1 MTTRHPRSRLVVRLL
16 AANGLVIAA
25 GSVTLAVV
33 ALLVSPALFR
43 RHVGPTIGPVTDVVG
58 RHLDEALTTALLLS
72 LGIAMVIAAV
82 VAAVVSWVLSS
93 RLARP
98 IEDLSAAADRVA
110 HGDLTARAPRP
121 PVDDELA
128 VLTIAFNDMAAAL
141 QHSEV
146 TRRRLLSDLAHE
158 LRTPLSTVEGYLEGL
173 VDGVVDPDP
182 ETFTTL
188 QQAAGRLRR
197 LVDDVAVV
205 SRAEEGQLE
214 LERRVVEPGELVHA
228 AVAAMRDAYVR
239 ADVRLEVDTA
249 PDLPAV
255 EVDPERIHQVL
266 SNLLDNARRHTP
278 RGGRVEVRGE
288 RRDGHVVITVEDSG
302 DGIPADQL
310 PHVFERFYRGD
321 AARTSGT
328 GTGIGLTIARGI
340 ARSHGGTLTAHSAG
354 HGRGSAFTLRL
365 PSTS

>member
-1 MTTRHPRSRLVVRLL
+1 MTTRHPRNRLVVRLL

-25 GSVTLAVV
+25 GSVTLATV

-43 RHVGPTIGPVTDVVG
+43 RHVGPLIGPVTEVVG

-72 LGIAMVIAAV
+72 LAIAMVIAAA

-110 HGDLTARAPRP
+110 HGDMTARAPRP
-121 PVDDELA
+121 PAVDELTA
-128 VLTIAFNDMAAAL
+128 LTVAFNDMAASL
-141 QHSEV
+141 QHTQD
-146 TRRRLLSDLAHE
+146 TRRQLLSDLAHE

-182 ETFTTL
+182 ETFATL

-205 SRAEEGQLE
+205 SRAEEGQLD
-214 LERRVVEPGELVHA
+214 LERRLVEPGQLVDGVEA
-228 AVAAMRDAYVR
+228 TTKGAYSRAGIGLDVDVARG
-239 ADVRLEVDTA
+239 LPLVD
-249 PDLPAV
+249 
-255 EVDPERIHQVL
+255 VDPERIHQVL
-266 SNLLDNARRHTP
+266 ANLLDNARRHTP
-278 RGGRVEVRGE
+278 TGGRVMMRATLEASG
-288 RRDGHVVITVEDSG
+288 VVITVEDTGEGMS
-302 DGIPADQL
+302 ADQL
-310 PHVFERFYRGD
+310 ARVFERYYRGD
-321 AARTSGT
+321 AARASGT

-340 ARSHGGTLTAHSAG
+340 ARSHGGTLTADSAG
-354 HGRGSAFTLRL
+354 PGQGSTFALRL
-365 PSTS
+365 PGTG